1 MPAAV
6 SANIFSRFSVNGPAP
21 QGLPPVPDF
30 LAARQGQ
37 LALDEIVLR
46 IKPRRDERQAALSGF
61 PGKLLDLVSA
71 KQQPARTQRVVVE
84 VASRRVRADVTV
96 QQPNLVTLHR
106 GIAVLEAGLALADGF
121 HFGPRQLHARFKFFE
136 KEIKMRRLTIDS
148 KISGCSR
155 GLAAHKANMLSHAED
170 REIAC
175 VKDNKEFKGNRR
187 VGCEGLH

>member
-1 MPAAV
+1 PSASAAGGWPSIV
-6 SANIFSRFSVNGPAP
+6 GRFSACGPAP
-21 QGLPPVPDF
+21 RGLPPVRDF

-155 GLAAHKANMLSHAED
+155 GLEIGRASC
-170 REIAC
+170 RE
-175 VKDNKEFKGNRR
+175 R
-187 VGCEGLH
+187 VEGSEGGGG